1 MITFEDIRE
10 TNRMITENR
19 LDVRTI
25 TMGISLRDCAH
36 PNIDKFCQNVY
47 EKITRSAEYLVRTG
61 EDIEM
66 EYGIPIINKRI
77 SVTPIAIA
85 ADACQTDSFV
95 PVAEALDRAAKAVG
109 PAVVGI
115 TNKAVARDWFN
126 NPVET
131 EGVGSGVIF
140 RSDGYIVTNNHVIDG
155 AKEIIVSLSD
165 GRSLKGK
172 LIGKDEFTD
181 LAVVKV
187 DESNLP
193 TATFGNSDTVV
204 VGEPAIA
211 IGNPLGLEFQGSVTV
226 GVISALNRTL
236 DVSDKRVKLLQTDA
250 AISPGNSGGALVNAD
265 GEVIGINSA
274 KVAAAA
280 VEGMGFSIP
289 INTVQTIVNELIE
302 KGYVAR
308 PYLGVSVFDPATAA
322 RYGYQLNIDKGVY
335 IFRLTLDGPC
345 GKAGFQRGDI
355 ILEINGEEVNS
366 VAELRN
372 KIASYKV
379 GDKVTVTYD
388 RNDTKRK
395 AEVTL
400 EEMPQEDR

>member
-1 MITFEDIRE
+1 MNIRSKK
-10 TNRMITENR
+10 RKGIA
-19 LDVRTI
+19 LAAGAVLVSFVI
-25 TMGISLRDCAH
+25 FGGCSMG
-36 PNIDKFCQNVY
+36 
-47 EKITRSAEYLVRTG
+47 T
-61 EDIEM
+61 
-66 EYGIPIINKRI
+66 
-77 SVTPIAIA
+77 A
-85 ADACQTDSFV
+85 ADNSVSAMKPAQTVDVSGLSEARNT
-95 PVAEALDRAAKAVG
+95 PVVRAAKAVG

-165 GRSLKGK
+165 GRSLKGQ

-187 DESNLP
+187 DERNLP
-193 TATFGNSDTVV
+193 TAAFGNSDTVV

-274 KVAAAA
+274 KVSAAA

-308 PYLGVSVFDPATAA
+308 PYLGVSVFDPTT
-322 RYGYQLNIDKGVY
+322 I
-335 IFRLTLDGPC
+335 
-345 GKAGFQRGDI
+345 
-355 ILEINGEEVNS
+355 S
-366 VAELRN
+366 
-372 KIASYKV
+372 
-379 GDKVTVTYD
+379 
-388 RNDTKRK
+388 
-395 AEVTL
+395 
-400 EEMPQEDR
+400 

>member
-1 MITFEDIRE
+1 MDRE
-10 TNRMITENR
+10 E
-19 LDVRTI
+19 LDRQLKEQ
-25 TMGISLRDCAH
+25 GK
-36 PNIDKFCQNVY
+36 NIELQTDKFSSGRKKLAAAAVVLL
-47 EKITRSAEYLVRTG
+47 ITGFIGGCFFGDIIPGNKQGNKAESSYSFPQTEQKKVEEL
-61 EDIEM
+61 
-66 EYGIPIINKRI
+66 P
-77 SVTPIAIA
+77 AIRNTA
-85 ADACQTDSFV
+85 VVQAV
-95 PVAEALDRAAKAVG
+95 KEVG

-115 TNKAVARDWFN
+115 TTRVYDKDIFNRRVAV
-126 NPVET
+126 
-131 EGVGSGVIF
+131 GQSVGSGVIF
-140 RSDGYIVTNNHVIDG
+140 RSDGYIVTNNHVISG
-155 AKEIIVSLSD
+155 AKEIIVSLAD

-172 LIGKDEFTD
+172 LIGQDEFTD

-187 DESNLP
+187 DEDNLP
-193 TATFGNSDTVV
+193 TAVFGDSDGVV

-211 IGNPLGLEFQGSVTV
+211 IGNPMGLEFQGSVTA

-236 DVSDKRVKLLQTDA
+236 DISDKRVKLFQTDA

-274 KVAAAA
+274 KVAASG

-308 PYLGVSVFDPATAA
+308 PYLGVSVFDPDTAA

-355 ILEINGEEVNS
+355 SLEINGEEVNS
-366 VAELRN
+366 VADLRN

-379 GDKVTVTYD
+379 GDKVAVTYE
-388 RNDTKRK
+388 RNGTKNK
-395 AEVTL
+395 AEVVL